1 MPDEIGVIKQEIVHK
16 HRITFTGRPL
26 DGLVPEESAKKFPM
40 LYHVLVERE
49 PVEGDGN
56 WQIVDKTGYH
66 SFTNKN
72 KARKFYQ
79 QCIYTIIGEI
89 HCK

>member
-16 HRITFTGRPL
+16 HRVTFTGRPL
-26 DGLVPEESAKKFPM
+26 DGLVPEESSRKFPM

-56 WQIVDKTGYH
+56 WQLVDKTGYH
-66 SFTNKN
+66 SFTNKH
-72 KARKFYQ
+72 KAAKFYQ

>member
-1 MPDEIGVIKQEIVHK
+1 MPEEIGVIKQETIHN

-56 WQIVDKTGYH
+56 WQLVPKFGYH

-72 KARKFYQ
+72 EARKFYQ

>member
-1 MPDEIGVIKQEIVHK
+1 MPDETGVIKQEIVHK
-16 HRITFTGRPL
+16 HRITMTGRPL
-26 DGLVPEESAKKFPM
+26 DGLVPEESCRQHPM

-56 WQIVDKTGYH
+56 WQLVDKTGYH
-66 SFTNKN
+66 SFTNKH
-72 KARKFYQ
+72 KAMKFYQ
-79 QCIYTIIGEI
+79 QCIYTILGEL